1 MSKNKDSGKIIYPL
15 SDTEFVAFC
24 EERFAELSNDIIIK
38 SENAIKNVLRK
49 EDIKEIQK
57 AIEKSPMHWASQ
69 YHFNFGMK
77 IRNLLRDKI
86 CLDGDLPSGNWDDY
100 YVYLIECAVGM
111 RTF

>member
-1 MSKNKDSGKIIYPL
+1 MNKNIDNYIYAL
-15 SDTEFVAFC
+15 SDAEFTAFH

-38 SENAIKNVLRK
+38 SENAIRKALRE

-57 AIEKSPMHWASQ
+57 AIEKSPIHWASQ

-77 IRNLLRDKI
+77 IRNLLRDKV
-86 CLDGDLPSGNWDDY
+86 CLDDKLPSGNWDDY